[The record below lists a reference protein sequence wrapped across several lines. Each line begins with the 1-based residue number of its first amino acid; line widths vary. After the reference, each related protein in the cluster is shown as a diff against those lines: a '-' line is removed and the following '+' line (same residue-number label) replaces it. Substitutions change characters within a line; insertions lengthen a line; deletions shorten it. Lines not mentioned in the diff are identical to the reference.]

1 MSRENENNRKLS
13 PAENARKAKFEIQKN
28 ILLDK
33 GFVVKDLTIGL
44 VYANIMAFV
53 LAIPIIVC
61 FAIVYILC
69 NIDQFAGFGI
79 LLDINVFWRLIVF
92 LIGFFILII
101 IHEMIH
107 GITWSLFTEKGWKSI
122 SFGFITK
129 YMTAYCT
136 CDEPLQKNQYIIGG
150 LMPTIILGIIPAAI
164 AIFNGS
170 VTLFAIG
177 AIMTLAGG
185 GDLTIIMKLIMF
197 KTRGKEVVYMDHPYQ
212 AGLVA
217 FVK

>member
-1 MSRENENNRKLS
+1 
-13 PAENARKAKFEIQKN
+13 
-28 ILLDK
+28 
-33 GFVVKDLTIGL
+33 
-44 VYANIMAFV
+44 
-53 LAIPIIVC
+53 
-61 FAIVYILC
+61 
-69 NIDQFAGFGI
+69 
-79 LLDINVFWRLIVF
+79 
-92 LIGFFILII
+92 
-101 IHEMIH
+101 
-107 GITWSLFTEKGWKSI
+107 
-122 SFGFITK
+122 
-129 YMTAYCT
+129 
-136 CDEPLQKNQYIIGG
+136 
-150 LMPTIILGIIPAAI
+150 MPTIILGIIPAAI

>member
-79 LLDINVFWRLIVF
+79 FLDINIFWRLIVF

-129 YMTAYCT
+129 
-136 CDEPLQKNQYIIGG
+136 
-150 LMPTIILGIIPAAI
+150 
-164 AIFNGS
+164 
-170 VTLFAIG
+170 
-177 AIMTLAGG
+177 
-185 GDLTIIMKLIMF
+185 
-197 KTRGKEVVYMDHPYQ
+197 
-212 AGLVA
+212 
-217 FVK
+217 